1 MLEELLQVL
10 RARPRTL
17 RELPQLLGAS
27 AGQIESAL
35 LQLRRGGYVDRAI
48 PDQGSCRS
56 GCGHCSVKNFCP
68 TTSTGEQGGSGGT
81 GGARSAQPKQSPL
94 DPGAAEETWR
104 LTDKALSR
112 VAPPA

>member
-1 MLEELLQVL
+1 MLEELLRVL
-10 RARPRTL
+10 RVRPRTA

-35 LQLRRGGYVDRAI
+35 LQLRRGGYVDLAI
-48 PDQGSCRS
+48 PDQGSCHT

-68 TTSTGEQGGSGGT
+68 TSTG
-81 GGARSAQPKQSPL
+81 RSTL
-94 DPGAAEETWR
+94 DTGAAEETWR

>member
-1 MLEELLQVL
+1 MLEELLEVL

-17 RELPQLLGAS
+17 PELLLLLNAS
-27 AGQIESAL
+27 AGQVQSAL

-48 PDQGSCRS
+48 PDQGSCHS

-68 TTSTGEQGGSGGT
+68 GT
-81 GGARSAQPKQSPL
+81 QSAE
-94 DPGAAEETWR
+94 AEESWR

>member
-10 RARPRTL
+10 RVRPRTS
-17 RELPQLLGAS
+17 RELPRLLGAS

-35 LQLRRGGYVDRAI
+35 LQLHRGGYVDRAI
-48 PDQGSCRS
+48 PDQGSCHT
-56 GCGHCSVKNFCP
+56 GCGRCSVKNFCP
-68 TTSTGEQGGSGGT
+68 TST
-81 GGARSAQPKQSPL
+81 QSPL